1 MNDGIK
7 LSAQTSFMEKGAVQ
21 CRKSQFM
28 KLTSLWVAQALTK
41 KDVSKLLKIKM
52 LEFIHNHWYYYHP
65 DKFLSHSRGR
75 F

>member
-28 KLTSLWVAQALTK
+28 KLTGLWVAQALTK
-41 KDVSKLLKIKM
+41 KDVVSKLLKIKM
-52 LEFIHNHWYYYHP
+52 LLI
-65 DKFLSHSRGR
+65 HSRSMVLLSP
-75 F
+75 